1 MEQNN
6 SAQKYVTQPAKKKIE
21 AVSTFV
27 KLIKE
32 YPIIG
37 VVNMQNLP
45 ARQLASMRKQLR
57 GTVLIQMTKKSLLHR
72 TLETIGGDYAKLIPY
87 FKGMPALLF
96 SKENPFKLFKILKK
110 NKSKAPIKAGQQAP
124 NDIIIPAGPT
134 PFAPGPI
141 IGELSQNK
149 IAAGVEGGKVAIKK
163 DSLVAKEGDIISP
176 GLSSI
181 LLRLG
186 LQPMEIGLD
195 LVAVYEKGEIMT
207 KDVLDIDETV
217 FMKQIQT
224 ACSEGINLA
233 VYAGYTVKDTIELL
247 VAKAVREARALSISE
262 DILTSDTTG
271 DILAKAER
279 EMNALKANIPN

>member
-1 MEQNN
+1 MESQTA
-6 SAQKYVTQPAKKKIE
+6 SQKYVTKPSKKKLE
-21 AVSTFV
+21 AVTAFV

-45 ARQLASMRKQLR
+45 GRQLASMRKQLR
-57 GTVLIQMTKKSLLHR
+57 GTVLIQMTKKSVLHIA
-72 TLETIGGDYAKLIPY
+72 LKDVGGDYTKLADY

-217 FMKQIQT
+217 FMKQLQT

-233 VYAGYTVKDTIELL
+233 VYSGYTVKDTIALL

-262 DILTSDTTG
+262 DILTTDTTG

-279 EMNALKANIPN
+279 EMNALKAKTG